1 MKEIIQLNGN
11 AEWGGAPAQ
20 YHRFYSIYGSGV
32 SLLAGS
38 TSRSIM
44 KILELYERV
53 SSSSAG

>member
-11 AEWGGAPAQ
+11 AELGAPAQ

-44 KILELYERV
+44 KILELYEK
-53 SSSSAG
+53 

>member
-11 AEWGGAPAQ
+11 AEWGCAPAQ

-38 TSRSIM
+38 TSRSIR
-44 KILELYERV
+44 KILGLYEEV
-53 SSSSAG
+53 YT